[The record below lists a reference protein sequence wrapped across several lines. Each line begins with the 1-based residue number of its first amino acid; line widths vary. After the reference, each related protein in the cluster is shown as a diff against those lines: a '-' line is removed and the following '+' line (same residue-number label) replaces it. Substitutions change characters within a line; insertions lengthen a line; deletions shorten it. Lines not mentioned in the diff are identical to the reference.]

1 MTADDRPGPTDPES
15 GGHAAPGGPPR
26 RQWSKLG
33 QAICHPV
40 DVAVPSVD
48 KSAMIELRHPSPFGL
63 SRHNAPWFAVG
74 FATLIAA
81 LYWLDR
87 PISAWGQGLPDN
99 VRAVFFWLTDW
110 GKSDWILVPTFIGWL
125 VAWLIVPLI
134 GAMVYEVVARYFFR
148 APTVWAQDLSYM
160 LYGALFMLGG
170 AYTLRW
176 GGHIRTDFL
185 YDRFGVRGQA
195 LVDAIAYL
203 FFFFP
208 AFGVFLWFGWGY
220 FIDFGGPASTRP
232 GTPLK
237 PSLSSVRSDQPAQ

>member
-1 MTADDRPGPTDPES
+1 MKGE
-15 GGHAAPGGPPR
+15 PPAR
-26 RQWSKLG
+26 
-33 QAICHPV
+33 
-40 DVAVPSVD
+40 
-48 KSAMIELRHPSPFGL
+48 LRSL
-63 SRHNAPWFAVG
+63 IRALDAFAE
-74 FATLIAA
+74 
-81 LYWLDR
+81 R
-87 PISAWGQGLPDN
+87 S
-99 VRAVFFWLTDW
+99 
-110 GKSDWILVPTFIGWL
+110 GWL

-170 AYTLRW
+170 AYTLRR

-220 FIDFGGPASTRP
+220 FIESWRLDERAISPWSPPIYPFRAVLPLAAALLLVQGVSETLKSLYALAKGERP
-232 GTPLK
+232 
-237 PSLSSVRSDQPAQ
+237 